1 MQSLCLRTPLA
12 TIHCNTGAIVL
23 SLSSQSRFVFPSETG
38 PVGDR
43 NRRRPQRRTGPPCQ
57 VGSGWAYPLRQ
68 CLVLSHGDLPSRER
82 FGRCD
87 RAVVVVGCQ
96 LGHRTGPLV
105 CGGLGS
111 SVGTFTTGCWFVNH
125 PGLEHRKHYE
135 QAVFLCILGHTESQV
150 IVMKTS
156 LCPQNGRERTAA
168 LA

>member
-96 LGHRTGPLV
+96 LGAPAGAPDWSIGVWGAWKQCWNVHDWVLVCQSSRFGTSKALRTGRFPV
-105 CGGLGS
+105 YFGS
-111 SVGTFTTGCWFVNH
+111 
-125 PGLEHRKHYE
+125 HRKPSHSHE
-135 QAVFLCILGHTESQV
+135 D
-150 IVMKTS
+150 
-156 LCPQNGRERTAA
+156 
-168 LA
+168 